1 VDTRNLAAAGARW
14 VSSGSARPRARR
26 PARKEPDESQR
37 RRADDGEKRSVDGS
51 VPIAEWIRWIDLIRS
66 GELRRAVP
74 LRDCSAFSFRF
85 VYVWNG

>member
-37 RRADDGEKRSVDGS
+37 RRADDGEKRSVDGF
-51 VPIAEWIRWIDLIRS
+51 AGLI
-66 GELRRAVP
+66 
-74 LRDCSAFSFRF
+74 
-85 VYVWNG
+85 